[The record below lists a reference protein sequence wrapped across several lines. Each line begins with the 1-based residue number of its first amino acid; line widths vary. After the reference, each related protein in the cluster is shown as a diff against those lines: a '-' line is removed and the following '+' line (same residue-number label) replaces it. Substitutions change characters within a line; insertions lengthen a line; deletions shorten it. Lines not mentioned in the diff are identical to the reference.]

1 MSDRM
6 QLKQH
11 NSGGFGS
18 TSSGQSQESLN
29 SKVYNNAANYNTI
42 MVEYENGN
50 REMAVDVPASFIA
63 QTKTPPRYPPN
74 STTGGTNQR
83 YSASL
88 TTFSPRGGENNSS
101 TSSRQSRGSGSNGS
115 IGMTTMPHPAGAP
128 GPPTGARDHL
138 KIEKDGRLINRATA
152 PDLPEKDM
160 RLINST
166 PTSSMTPTGTMTK
179 DTSSI
184 HINGSRPSSDSSPLV
199 NGQISGEKPSK
210 EQYDRIVKYTQELKQ
225 LKNNQNAKLME
236 EAILRSSL
244 RNSARLRALETH
256 SATPPSVNNNYKGS
270 ANQGFSTVGEET
282 QQVNLQQLTAA
293 LTRLKNC
300 LPRSALDALYGVAEL
315 TQTPEFEVGLELYN
329 SIESAWCYSVPPPAV
344 CIDAQELA
352 EDCLSI
358 CDGGA
363 GVGLEEDPLAKEL
376 ATILRKESLEGLL
389 FVHDKLSERYCLLNS
404 LGEEDG
410 ILDRVSHYAEPNI
423 KVVKLEKTSEPLG
436 ATVKNES
443 EAVVVGRII
452 RGGAADRSGLLH
464 EGDEILEVNEV
475 ELRGK
480 NVNEVCDILA
490 RMTGT
495 LTMLVVPVPTEEPD
509 QQRMKPAILHLKAL
523 IDYEAEEDQYVPC
536 RELGISFHKGDI
548 LHVINQEDSHWWQAY
563 REGEEN
569 ALAGLI
575 PSPSFHSQRVQ
586 MKQTLA
592 EEVGAGETRMSRQK
606 SGFLCARRSNKRKK
620 KEIPYSAQYHEDY
633 ENGDEPVVYEEVSL
647 YYPKPSRKRP
657 IVLIGPPNIGRHEL
671 RQRLMRDAARFAAA
685 IPHTSRTKRDEEN
698 DGADYH
704 FITRLQFEQDILSRR
719 FVEHG
724 EYEKAYYGTSLEA
737 IRAVVNQEKI
747 CVLNLHPQSLR
758 ILKNSDLMPYVVFV
772 APPSLVQLKRWKTE
786 NLEQVDDEELE
797 DIIKKARE
805 MEERYGQ
812 YFDLII
818 IYSDPD
824 RAYASLLEEINL
836 LEREPQ
842 WVPAA
847 WLKQDRGLY

>member
-1 MSDRM
+1 M
-6 QLKQH
+6 KQN
-11 NSGGFGS
+11 NSGGLGS

-29 SKVYNNAANYNTI
+29 SKVYNAANYNTI

-63 QTKTPPRYPPN
+63 QTKTPPRYPPT
-74 STTGGTNQR
+74 STNPR
-83 YSASL
+83 YSATL
-88 TTFSPRGGENNSS
+88 TTFSPRGTENNSS

-115 IGMTTMPHPAGAP
+115 IGMTTMPP
-128 GPPTGARDHL
+128 PPTGSRDHL
-138 KIEKDGRLINRATA
+138 KIERDGRLVNRATA
-152 PDLPEKDM
+152 PDLPEKDVG
-160 RLINST
+160 LSNSNRN
-166 PTSSMTPTGTMTK
+166 SSSK
-179 DTSSI
+179 HSH
-184 HINGSRPSSDSSPLV
+184 HINGSRQNPEGSPLV
-199 NGQISGEKPSK
+199 NGLVGGGAQGEKPSK

-225 LKNNQNAKLME
+225 LKNSQNAKLME

-244 RNSARLRALETH
+244 RNSARLRALESCTQ
-256 SATPPSVNNNYKGS
+256 SSINNNYKGLS
-270 ANQGFSTVGEET
+270 NQAFTTVGEEPAAAP
-282 QQVNLQQLTAA
+282 QVDLSQLTGA

-300 LPRSALDALYGVAEL
+300 LPRSALDALYDVAEL
-315 TQTPEFEVGLELYN
+315 TQTNEFEVGMDLY
-329 SIESAWCYSVPPPAV
+329 SKIQSAWCYTVPPPAV

-363 GVGLEEDPLAKEL
+363 GVGVDQDPLAREL
-376 ATILRKESLEGLL
+376 ASILRKESIEGLL

-436 ATVKNES
+436 ATVKNEG

-490 RMTGT
+490 RMSGT
-495 LTMLVVPVPTEEPD
+495 LTMLVVPVPANQPD
-509 QQRMKPAILHLKAL
+509 SDRVKPAILHLKAL

-569 ALAGLI
+569 SLAGLI

-586 MKQTLA
+586 MKQSLA
-592 EEVGAGETRMSRQK
+592 EEVGAAETRMSRQK

-633 ENGDEPVVYEEVSL
+633 ESNDEPVVYEEVSL
-647 YYPKPSRKRP
+647 YYPRPNRKRP

-671 RQRLMRDAARFAAA
+671 RQRLMRDGSRFAAA
-685 IPHTSRTKRDEEN
+685 IPHTSRTKRDDEL

-704 FITRLQFEQDILSRR
+704 FISRLKFEQDILSRK

-737 IRAVVNQEKI
+737 IRAVVGLEKI

-772 APPSLVQLKRWKTE
+772 APPSLVQLKRWKME
-786 NLEQVDDEELE
+786 NMEPVDDEELE
-797 DIIKKARE
+797 DIIKKARD
-805 MEERYGQ
+805 MEQTYGQ

-847 WLKQDRGLY
+847 WLNQSSATTIKPFQYDSM